1 MPRSPKQEKFRSSRT
16 RLKVV
21 SPKDVPRKGTKVAK
35 KRRSAENSENGEVRP
50 TPDHLSDLSYERNVE
65 TLLNIATR
73 KPLPQNPQRKIGRKC
88 LLIEMVMHDPDRY
101 ARLITFIRSGVSFGV
116 AAEASGI
123 GERTFYEWGQ
133 RGQADLDEEADTFF
147 SRFFK
152 DVRRAVAAATAD
164 CEQHVKEMDPRKWL
178 SHGPGRIFNLGWS
191 EDVSKG
197 TGAKNLPAPDANPQE
212 QILDAAF
219 TVRPKALPAPD
230 PNSGAVS
237 SPEKTPDSFLDVP
250 SSLEFEAFK
259 VLENCGLIS
268 LTPEFKEA
276 FHQQEGTDPDPDST
290 ESLSDEDPQII
301 LDYSESDL
309 DDLDPES

>member
-1 MPRSPKQEKFRSSRT
+1 MPTRSKQEKFRTAKT

-21 SPKDVPRKGTKVAK
+21 SPKDAPRKGTAVAK
-35 KRRSAENSENGEVRP
+35 KRKKAENPENGEVRP
-50 TPDHLSDLSYERNVE
+50 TPDHLSDLSYEREVE
-65 TLLNIATR
+65 TLLNIASR
-73 KPLPQNPQRKIGRKC
+73 KKLPQNPQRAGRKC
-88 LLIEMVMHDPDRY
+88 LLIEMVAHDPDRY

-133 RGQADLDEEADTFF
+133 RGQQDLDEEADTFF

-197 TGAKNLPAPDANPQE
+197 TGAKNLPAPHDPQE

-219 TVRPKALPAPD
+219 TVRPKPALPAPSD
-230 PNSGAVS
+230 PSAPGSSS

-276 FHQQEGTDPDPDST
+276 FHQQEGTDQDPA
-290 ESLSDEDPQII
+290 DPQII
-301 LDYSESDL
+301 LEYSESDL
-309 DDLDPES
+309 DPLDQES